1 MDVLPR
7 HTADAIA
14 NMSADYLLLEHY
26 PRPTEIRFR
35 PFAWSEPSYTFG
47 VSQSWKTY
55 RAQVPAEIPL
65 VRRCTGGGL
74 VSHLHDWTFA
84 LVIPPNHL
92 LYEKDASASY
102 LAIHQALAKALQ
114 KQGQPVDLVP
124 APPSPRPFHAP
135 DQCAERAEPHDLIRT
150 DTGKKVAGAAQKRN
164 RKGLLIEVYVWQ
176 PSLPNCQWGH
186 FETDFVASLSE
197 ILKSPAQKVPE
208 PIYDQFDHEGA
219 WAKFASP
226 EWNQRL

>member
-7 HTADAIA
+7 HAADAVA

-26 PRPTEIRFR
+26 PQPDQIRFR

-55 RAQVPAEIPL
+55 RAQVPAEFPL

-84 LVIPPNHL
+84 LVIPPQHP
-92 LYEKDASASY
+92 LYEKDSAASY
-102 LAIHQALAKALQ
+102 LAVHTALARALQ
-114 KQGQPVDLVP
+114 QQGQPVKLMP
-124 APPSPRPFHAP
+124 GPTGPQPFHAP
-135 DQCAERAEPHDLIRT
+135 DQCAQRAEAHDLVRSDDGRKI
-150 DTGKKVAGAAQKRN
+150 AGAAQKRN
-164 RKGLLIEVYVWQ
+164 RKGLLIEGYIWQ
-176 PSLPNCQWGH
+176 PFLPDCNWLRL
-186 FETDFVASLSE
+186 ETDFVQALSE
-197 ILKSPAQKVPE
+197 ILQSPARKVAE

-219 WAKFASP
+219 WAKFASV